1 MAASAPARVDHGTK
15 RILIVDDDR
24 TVREILLEF
33 FKTFKHGHAYD
44 LTTAPDGN
52 EAMGALRH
60 ERFDL
65 VLLDMGMPRMSG
77 LDVLTHMRRDAIR
90 VPVLM
95 LTGNKNTHAAAEALR
110 GGVFAYIP
118 KPVDLLHLDHLVAL
132 ALMSTPPA
140 PDNRSRAA
148 QQESTPQRDAPV
160 ANGAA
165 TPVDA
170 PVESGTATPGES
182 GTTAPVESGTAAP
195 VENGTA
201 APVVNGTPVRQPA
214 ISTSRRERWAPQKP
228 RGAADRARPTL
239 FPRMAKKFLS
249 R

>member
-1 MAASAPARVDHGTK
+1 VKAASAPARAEHATK
-15 RILIVDDDR
+15 RILIADDDR

-33 FKTFKHGHAYD
+33 FRAFKHGHAYD
-44 LTTAPDGN
+44 IVTAPDGS
-52 EAMGALRH
+52 EAMGALRQGK
-60 ERFDL
+60 FDL

-77 LDVLTHMRRDAIR
+77 LDVLAHMRRDAIR

-140 PDNRSRAA
+140 TDSRPHAA
-148 QQESTPQRDAPV
+148 QQESTPQREAP
-160 ANGAA
+160 AENGAA
-165 TPVDA
+165 A
-170 PVESGTATPGES
+170 PM
-182 GTTAPVESGTAAP
+182 
-195 VENGTA
+195 
-201 APVVNGTPVRQPA
+201 VNDTPVRQPVM
-214 ISTSRRERWAPQKP
+214 STSRRERWAPQKP
-228 RGAADRARPTL
+228 RTSADRARPTL

>member
-1 MAASAPARVDHGTK
+1 MSAPARVERDHGTK
-15 RILIVDDDR
+15 RILIVDDDA
-24 TVREILLEF
+24 TVREVLLEF
-33 FKTFKHGHAYD
+33 FKTFEHGHAYD
-44 LTTAPDGN
+44 IATAPDGN
-52 EAMGALRH
+52 EAMGALRQGK
-60 ERFDL
+60 FDL

-140 PDNRSRAA
+140 TDTRPRAA
-148 QQESTPQRDAPV
+148 QQESTPELDAPV
-160 ANGAA
+160 TN
-165 TPVDA
+165 
-170 PVESGTATPGES
+170 GTATPVAS
-182 GTTAPVESGTAAP
+182 GTE
-195 VENGTA
+195 
-201 APVVNGTPVRQPA
+201 APVVNGALETVENGTPVRQPV

-228 RGAADRARPTL
+228 RSAADRARPTL

>member
-1 MAASAPARVDHGTK
+1 MNAVSAPARVDHGTK

-24 TVREILLEF
+24 TVCEILVEF
-33 FKTFKHGHAYD
+33 FKAFKHGHAYD
-44 LTTAPDGN
+44 LATARDGN
-52 EAMGALRH
+52 EAMGALRQ
-60 ERFDL
+60 EKFDL
-65 VLLDMGMPRMSG
+65 VMLDMGMPRMSG
-77 LDVLTHMRRDAIR
+77 LDVLTHMRHDAIR

-110 GGVFAYIP
+110 SGVFAYIP

-140 PDNRSRAA
+140 TDGLPRAA
-148 QQESTPQRDAPV
+148 QEESTPQRE
-160 ANGAA
+160 
-165 TPVDA
+165 A
-170 PVESGTATPGES
+170 PVENSTSVPEENSTA
-182 GTTAPVESGTAAP
+182 APVENGSAAP

-201 APVVNGTPVRQPA
+201 PVENGAPVRQPA
-214 ISTSRRERWAPQKP
+214 ISTSRRERWAPQ
-228 RGAADRARPTL
+228 RSHSSADHARPAL